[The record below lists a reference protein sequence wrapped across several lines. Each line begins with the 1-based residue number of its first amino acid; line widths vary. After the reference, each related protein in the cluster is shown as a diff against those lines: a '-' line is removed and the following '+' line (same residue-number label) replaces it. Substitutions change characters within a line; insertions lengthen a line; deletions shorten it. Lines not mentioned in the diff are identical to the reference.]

1 MSTVKLN
8 RRDFLKSTATLTSGL
23 ILGFYLPP
31 AESVRLAQ
39 AEETSAP
46 LMNAWLRI
54 SADDTVTVLI
64 AHSEMGQG
72 VYTSLPMLVAEELEV
87 SWEKIAIEQ
96 SPTNQTYINPIIGA
110 QITGGSTTIR
120 GRWQGLR
127 IAGAQAKEM
136 LIEAAAEQ
144 WQVKVADCEAINGQ
158 VIHKSSGKKLNYG
171 QLAEAAAKLIPPE
184 FPKLKEPSAF
194 KIIGKS
200 IKRLDTPAK
209 VAGTAVFGIDVK
221 VPDMLYATVV
231 QAPVFGSKIKS
242 FDTKPLPGVSAV
254 VDLPPNGVGVVA
266 ESYWQA
272 KKGAEALQMTFAES
286 ENSQQNSEKIAQL
299 LKDGLAA
306 KDGALVHEQGDIE
319 KALKT
324 AKQTVEAEY
333 SVPYLAHVTMEPMNC
348 TADVREDS
356 CEVWVPTQA
365 QGPSLQAVASLTKL
379 PPEKITIH
387 TTYLGGGFGRRGE
400 TDFVKQAVLLSQA
413 VKKPVKLVWS
423 REEDMQQDVYRPAAM
438 AKLAGGLDENGQLQ
452 ALRIRVTSPSIMNRV
467 NPKAI
472 KNGLDGSAVHGLDEL
487 IYTIPN
493 QLVDYVM
500 KNTHVP
506 VGFWRSVGHSYTAF
520 FKESFIDELAHAAG
534 QDPYQFRRALLGEN
548 PRFLNVL
555 DTLAEKANWRKN
567 SNKNRHQGLAIHQAF
582 GSIVGQVAEVSVSK
596 MGDVTV
602 HRVVCVVDCGIVI
615 NPDTVAA
622 QMESG
627 IIYGLSSL
635 KEAITIKNGQ
645 VEQSNFADFPVLR
658 IAESPIVEVYPIAN
672 EEKPGGIGEPGMPPI
687 VPAVTN
693 AIFAATGQ
701 RIRQL
706 PYSLS
711 QS

>member
-1 MSTVKLN
+1 
-8 RRDFLKSTATLTSGL
+8 
-23 ILGFYLPP
+23 
-31 AESVRLAQ
+31 
-39 AEETSAP
+39 
-46 LMNAWLRI
+46 
-54 SADDTVTVLI
+54 
-64 AHSEMGQG
+64 
-72 VYTSLPMLVAEELEV
+72 
-87 SWEKIAIEQ
+87 
-96 SPTNQTYINPIIGA
+96 
-110 QITGGSTTIR
+110 
-120 GRWQGLR
+120 
-127 IAGAQAKEM
+127 
-136 LIEAAAEQ
+136 
-144 WQVKVADCEAINGQ
+144 
-158 VIHKSSGKKLNYG
+158 
-171 QLAEAAAKLIPPE
+171 
-184 FPKLKEPSAF
+184 
-194 KIIGKS
+194 
-200 IKRLDTPAK
+200 
-209 VAGTAVFGIDVK
+209 
-221 VPDMLYATVV
+221 
-231 QAPVFGSKIKS
+231 
-242 FDTKPLPGVSAV
+242 
-254 VDLPPNGVGVVA
+254 
-266 ESYWQA
+266 
-272 KKGAEALQMTFAES
+272 
-286 ENSQQNSEKIAQL
+286 
-299 LKDGLAA
+299 
-306 KDGALVHEQGDIE
+306 
-319 KALKT
+319 
-324 AKQTVEAEY
+324 
-333 SVPYLAHVTMEPMNC
+333 
-348 TADVREDS
+348 
-356 CEVWVPTQA
+356 
-365 QGPSLQAVASLTKL
+365 
-379 PPEKITIH
+379 
-387 TTYLGGGFGRRGE
+387 
-400 TDFVKQAVLLSQA
+400 
-413 VKKPVKLVWS
+413 
-423 REEDMQQDVYRPAAM
+423 
-438 AKLAGGLDENGQLQ
+438 
-452 ALRIRVTSPSIMNRV
+452 
-467 NPKAI
+467 
-472 KNGLDGSAVHGLDEL
+472 
-487 IYTIPN
+487 
-493 QLVDYVM
+493 
-500 KNTHVP
+500 